1 MIPYLTAVKRI
12 CLVHHK
18 VSFQYQHEGL
28 LGEAYRLN
36 LDPYNGDLVV
46 FIGRRKNAVKLLFSD
61 PSGIWIGYKRFH
73 RGVVSRDFKFLDDP
87 SATVVNPSAV
97 AQLIEGSQFSIGAV
111 PPGRLC

>member
-1 MIPYLTAVKRI
+1 VIPSVSAVKRL

-18 VSFQYQHEGL
+18 VSFQNQHEGL

-36 LDPYNGDLVV
+36 LDPYDGDLVV

-61 PSGIWIGYKRFH
+61 PSGIWVGYKRFH

-87 SATVVNPSAV
+87 LATVVNPSAV
-97 AQLIEGSQFSIGAV
+97 AQLIEGSQFMTNAL
-111 PPGRLC
+111 PCT